1 MNHSLTCALSPVVL
15 VGAVL
20 EAGLEAALARPLDD
34 PRGWDDGLSELAEV
48 AHAVPLHG
56 AQAVVLVVVF
66 I

>member
-34 PRGWDDGLSELAEV
+34 PRGRHDGLGELAEV